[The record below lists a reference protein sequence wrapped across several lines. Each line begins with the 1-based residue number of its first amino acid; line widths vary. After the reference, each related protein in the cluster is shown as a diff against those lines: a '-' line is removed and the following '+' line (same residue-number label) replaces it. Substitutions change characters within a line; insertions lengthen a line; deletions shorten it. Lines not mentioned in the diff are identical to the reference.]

1 MRPLI
6 ACILLA
12 LFGAA
17 SCSNGP
23 EEQKRKKAT
32 PSYEPQFKKEG
43 TLAFLNA
50 EKDTMRPLLDIELA
64 ITDEE
69 VQYGMMY
76 RRSIPKNTGMLFIR
90 EREEQQSFWMRNT
103 YVPLDII
110 YIASDSSIVSMVEN
124 AIPLSDIGLP
134 SKGPAQYVLEVAGGF
149 CTQHSIEEGHFVRF
163 SILSD

>member
-1 MRPLI
+1 MRPLV
-6 ACILLA
+6 ACLLLV
-12 LFGAA
+12 LFGTA
-17 SCSNGP
+17 SCSDGTADKS
-23 EEQKRKKAT
+23 KRST
-32 PSYEPQFKKEG
+32 PTYEPQFKKEG

-76 RRSIPKNTGMLFIR
+76 RKSIPKNTGMLFIR
-90 EREEQQSFWMRNT
+90 EREERQSFWMHNT
-103 YVPLDII
+103 YVSLDII
-110 YIASDSSIVSMVEN
+110 YIASDSSIVSMAEN

-134 SKGPAQYVLEVAGGF
+134 SKGPAQYVLEVAAGF
-149 CTQHSIEEGHFVRF
+149 CAKHSIEEGHFVRF

>member
-6 ACILLA
+6 ACLFLA
-12 LFGAA
+12 LLGTA
-17 SCSNGP
+17 SCSDGP
-23 EEQKRKKAT
+23 KDKREQST
-32 PSYEPQFKKEG
+32 PTYEPQFKKEG
-43 TLAFLNA
+43 TLAFLNT

-90 EREEQQSFWMRNT
+90 KREERQSFWMRNT

-110 YIASDSSIVSMVEN
+110 YIASDSSIVSMTEN

-134 SKGPAQYVLEVAGGF
+134 SKGPAQYVLEVAAGF
-149 CTQHSIEEGHFVRF
+149 CAKHSIEEGHFVRF